1 MVVTPYGENELYPS
15 DIHINQNPGGRDF
28 GLQKWIDRDANVE
41 NKDIVLWPSF
51 GMTRVSRAPAPAL
64 PTSVPDASLLRSVLD
79 SHFARPEDWPIMPV
93 EIVRAHLKPSGFFD
107 VRPLPHLLSPP
118 PPPSRIPS

>member
-15 DIHINQNPGGRDF
+15 DVHINQNPGGRDF

-51 GMTRVSRAPAPAL
+51 GMT
-64 PTSVPDASLLRSVLD
+64 
-79 SHFARPEDWPIMPV
+79 
-93 EIVRAHLKPSGFFD
+93 
-107 VRPLPHLLSPP
+107 
-118 PPPSRIPS
+118 